1 MVKNKLVRFEVA
13 DSQAGGQR
21 RPFAKAVGPVISS
34 MCPDRCPPLT
44 AKW

>member
-21 RPFAKAVGPVISS
+21 RPFAKAVRAGVKAGRRRPV
-34 MCPDRCPPLT
+34 L
-44 AKW
+44 